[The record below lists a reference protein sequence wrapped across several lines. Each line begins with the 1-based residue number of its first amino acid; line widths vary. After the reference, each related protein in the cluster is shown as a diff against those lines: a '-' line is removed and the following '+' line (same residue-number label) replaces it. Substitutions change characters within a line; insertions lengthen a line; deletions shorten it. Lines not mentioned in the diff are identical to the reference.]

1 MTTIKFV
8 TDSAADIPRALREEL
23 DIQVLPFPIAM
34 GAKELQ
40 DGYDFTPEQFY
51 PMLLAA
57 KQIPTHAQL
66 NPFVF
71 SQCFQETFQAGYSC
85 LIYTAI
91 NAKGSATYQNALQAR
106 EEFYEDY
113 PEAKATFHIHI
124 LDSRTYTMGY
134 GWAVLQGARMARDGA
149 GEEEILAYLQDWIDH
164 VRVLFAPLDLR
175 FAKKSG
181 RISAAAAFKGAGG
194 EERDPRPVGAVPED
208 PGPRHPLSGD
218 RGEQPGAGRPPGGGE
233 RQGPGGARGDDL
245 PHRRRHRH
253 QRRAQPDRPGLPA
266 GMTQRTRRSRPGGSG
281 AGPLSLIGSRK
292 PQSRPTAGD
301 KEIVYHE

>member
-71 SQCFQETFQAGYSC
+71 SQCFPETFQAGYSC

-91 NAKGSATYQNALQAR
+91 NAKGSATYQNAVQAR

-181 RISAAAAFKGAGG
+181 RISAAAAFMGDALGLKPIMTF
-194 EERDPRPVGAVPED
+194 EEGDSKV
-208 PGPRHPLSGD
+208 LSKV
-218 RGEQPGAGRPPGGGE
+218 RGEKNVIPALLELCQKTRAPGTPYLVIEGNNREQAARLEEESAKALGAPAEMTYPIGGVI
-233 RQGPGGARGDDL
+233 AIN
-245 PHRRRHRH
+245 
-253 QRRAQPDRPGLPA
+253 
-266 GMTQRTRRSRPGGSG
+266 
-281 AGPLSLIGSRK
+281 AGPNLIGL
-292 PQSRPTAGD
+292 
-301 KEIVYHE
+301 VYRQA

>member
-181 RISAAAAFKGAGG
+181 RISAAAAFMGDALGLKPIMTFEEGASK
-194 EERDPRPVGAVPED
+194 V
-208 PGPRHPLSGD
+208 LSKV
-218 RGEQPGAGRPPGGGE
+218 RGEKNVIPALLELCQKTRAPGTPYLVIEGNNREQAARLEEESAKALGAPAEMTYPIGGVI
-233 RQGPGGARGDDL
+233 AIN
-245 PHRRRHRH
+245 
-253 QRRAQPDRPGLPA
+253 
-266 GMTQRTRRSRPGGSG
+266 
-281 AGPLSLIGSRK
+281 AGPNLIGL
-292 PQSRPTAGD
+292 
-301 KEIVYHE
+301 VYRQA